1 MAFIYNISD
10 SFHLDSSHVTTRLEV
25 LLKPFGGTT
34 PADVA
39 ILEELNDEAQNGHL
53 ELSWYDEDKDNEF
66 KNKAMM
72 GNKKPSSHF
81 SRLYKDVCTW

>member
-1 MAFIYNISD
+1 MALGCICES
-10 SFHLDSSHVTTRLEV
+10 SHQEHSHVTTHLEV

-34 PADVA
+34 PADMA
-39 ILEELNDEAQNGHL
+39 ILEELNDEAQNSHL

-72 GNKKPSSHF
+72 GNKKP
-81 SRLYKDVCTW
+81 

>member
-1 MAFIYNISD
+1 MALGCICES
-10 SFHLDSSHVTTRLEV
+10 SHQEHSHVTTRLEV

-34 PADVA
+34 PADMA
-39 ILEELNDEAQNGHL
+39 ILEELNDEAQNSHL

-72 GNKKPSSHF
+72 GNKKP
-81 SRLYKDVCTW
+81 